1 MMKTSQRGISLI
13 EVLVTMLVLAFGIL
27 ALARMQGYL
36 YHSQISANDYNA
48 ATTLAQN
55 ALERRHAGL
64 SDLCPA
70 VPPTWQQAAASGT
83 YARFQC
89 NASSTIINA
98 SQTLMTINVQW
109 QDSTQSSQTLSASA
123 LVTN

>member
-1 MMKTSQRGISLI
+1 MRSRQLGVSLI
-13 EVLVTMLVLAFGIL
+13 EVLITMLVLAFGVL
-27 ALARMQGYL
+27 ALVRMQGYL
-36 YHSQISANDYNA
+36 YHSQIGANDYNA

-70 VPPTWQQAAASGT
+70 VSPSWQQAAASGS

-89 NASSTIINA
+89 NASSTIVNA
-98 SQTLMTINVQW
+98 SQTLTTINVQW
-109 QDSTQSSQTLSASA
+109 QNSTQSSQSLSVSA
-123 LVTN
+123 MITH